1 MFMNKKNKGSLVF
14 SLDFELFWGVTDS
27 RTVENYGSD
36 IIKGRET
43 IPRLLALF
51 DKYDIHTTWGT
62 VGMLFAENKEQIAEY
77 IPEIKPDYE
86 NVNLS
91 AYRHFESI
99 GSCESED
106 ILHYAHS
113 LIKEIVKHKHQEIGS
128 HTFSH
133 YYCREKGQT
142 IRAFEADIMAA
153 RQIAKELF
161 DIDIKSF
168 IFPRNYF
175 NADYLKVLKENNILA
190 VRGNQNHFAYDKNTK
205 LSRAFRLID
214 MYIPICGN
222 KSYYKHEC
230 YQDEIVNV
238 KSSVFFRKYD
248 KRLFFLEPLKMLNV
262 KRLMK
267 IAAKKGKV
275 IHIWW
280 HPHNMGADPDKFLE
294 QIEELLICFKK
305 LKTKYGFESVN
316 MGELAEECMY
326 EKNSNV
332 M

>member
-1 MFMNKKNKGSLVF
+1 MNKKNKGSLVF

-27 RTVENYGSD
+27 RTVEGYGPD
-36 IIKGRET
+36 IITGRET

-51 DKYDIHTTWGT
+51 DKYDIHATWGT
-62 VGMLFAENKEQIAEY
+62 VGMLFAENKEQLAKY
-77 IPEIKPDYE
+77 IPETKPDYD
-86 NVNLS
+86 NARLS
-91 AYRHFESI
+91 AYKHFETI
-99 GSCESED
+99 GANENED
-106 ILHYAHS
+106 NLHYANS
-113 LIKEIVKHKHQEIGS
+113 LVKEIIRHDHQEIGS

-142 IRAFEADIMAA
+142 AEDFDADTMAA
-153 RQIAKELF
+153 RRIAKELF
-161 DIDIKSF
+161 NIDIKSF

-175 NADYLKVLKENNILA
+175 NADYLKVLKKNNILA
-190 VRGNQNHFAYDKNTK
+190 VRGNQQHFAYDKNTK

-230 YQDEIVNV
+230 YQDDVINI
-238 KSSVFFRKYD
+238 KASIFFRKYD
-248 KRLFFLEPLKMLNV
+248 KRLFFLEPLKMLTV

-267 IAAKKGKV
+267 IAAKKGKI

-294 QIEELLICFKK
+294 QIEMLLSHYEK
-305 LKTKYGFESVN
+305 LKTKYGFESKN
-316 MGELAEECMY
+316 MGELAEEIIN
-326 EKNSNV
+326 EKDCNV
-332 M
+332 V

>member
-1 MFMNKKNKGSLVF
+1 MNKKNKGCLVF
-14 SLDFELFWGVTDS
+14 SLDFELYWGVTDS
-27 RTVENYGSD
+27 RTIEGYGPD
-36 IIKGRET
+36 IITGRET
-43 IPRLLALF
+43 IPRLLKLF
-51 DKYDIHTTWGT
+51 DKYGIHATWGT
-62 VGMLFAENKEQIAEY
+62 VGMLFAENKEQLAKY

-86 NVNLS
+86 NVRLS
-91 AYRHFESI
+91 AYRHFETI

-106 ILHYAHS
+106 NLHYAHS
-113 LIKEIVKHKHQEIGS
+113 LIKEIIKNKHQEIGS

-142 IRAFEADIMAA
+142 IEAFADDIKSA
-153 RQIAKELF
+153 RRIAKEIF

-175 NADYLKVLKENNILA
+175 NADYLKVLKENNIFA
-190 VRGNQNHFAYDKNTK
+190 VRGNQNHFAYDKNK
-205 LSRAFRLID
+205 MISRLFRLID
-214 MYIPICGN
+214 MYIPICGG

-230 YQDEIVNV
+230 YQDGIVDV
-238 KSSVFFRKYD
+238 KASVFFRKYD
-248 KRLFFLEPLKMLNV
+248 KRLSFLEPLKMLNV
-262 KRLMK
+262 KHLMK

-280 HPHNMGADPDKFLE
+280 HPHNMGANPDKFLE
-294 QIEELLICFKK
+294 QIEELLIHFKK
-305 LKTKYGFESVN
+305 LQTKYGFESKN

-326 EKNSNV
+326 EKNCNV